1 MATATAPYSAAPVV
15 KERPLGVVILAVLY
29 VLEGLVM
36 LLGAVGMMFAGALL
50 GSVGDETGVGSLLGA
65 ISAIVGVVLL
75 IFAILAFL
83 VAWGLYSGKGWA
95 RFIAIILA
103 VLSLIIGLVSL
114 VSLSWTS
121 AVQLVIAIIIL
132 YYLFQPRVKAFY
144 V

>member
-1 MATATAPYSAAPVV
+1 MATATAPYTAAPVV

-36 LLGAVGMMFAGALL
+36 LLGAMGMLFAGAIA
-50 GSVGDETGVGSLLGA
+50 GSVGDELGIGGIFGA
-65 ISAIVGVVLL
+65 VFAVVGVVLL
-75 IFAILAFL
+75 IFAVLAFL

-103 VLSLIIGLVSL
+103 VLSLLIGLVGL

-121 AVQLVIAIIIL
+121 VVQLLIAIVIL

-144 V
+144 A